1 MISEVVRKKVV
12 DTFDDYIQDYKSKQ
26 VRSFSS
32 VEHKFL
38 NWLLARGWINQDK
51 LLDDI
56 KDIERIRDIRDE
68 GKIKVG
74 NLTMEVTSVQQAFGS
89 KKHGRHW
96 QDGTVELEIEPS
108 SEVLDFFESIMND
121 MHEDIKR
128 EIGVLEDIKD
138 KYSLSESEIGV
149 IDSQINI
156 LKHHIENNNETF
168 NKTKK

>member
-1 MISEVVRKKVV
+1 MISKVVRNKVV
-12 DTFDDYIQDYKSKQ
+12 DTFDDYIRDFKAKQ

-74 NLTMEVTSVQQAFGS
+74 NLTMEVTSVQQALGS

-108 SEVLDFFESIMND
+108 SEVLDFFEGIMND

-128 EIGVLEDIKD
+128 EIKVLEDIKS

-149 IDSQINI
+149 IDSQIHN
-156 LKHHIENNNETF
+156 LNYHIENNNKTF
-168 NKTKK
+168 DKTKS